1 MDKSVSILEQFIETE
16 YIHNEEM
23 DSPDM
28 GSAIRDILTDLMH
41 LGDIHGI
48 CIPTRLADAQEV
60 YEVEANTELQ
70 GKTGVQD

>member
-1 MDKSVSILEQFIETE
+1 MDKSVSILEQFLETE

-48 CIPTRLADAQEV
+48 CIHKRLEDAQDV
-60 YEVEANTELQ
+60 YEIEANTEL
-70 GKTGVQD
+70 